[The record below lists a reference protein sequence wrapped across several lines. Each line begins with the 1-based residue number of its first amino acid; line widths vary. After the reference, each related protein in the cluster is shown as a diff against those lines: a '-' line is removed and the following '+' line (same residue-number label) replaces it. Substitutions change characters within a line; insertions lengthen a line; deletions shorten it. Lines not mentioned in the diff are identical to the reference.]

1 MYLAFR
7 RLKICSDD
15 DDFDIEAAKME
26 IFFGARGYPN
36 DLIRRGRDR
45 ASTKSRAEILK
56 NDAANIT
63 TDKVLFVA
71 TFNPRTLLP
80 RKSSRGI
87 SGSFAK
93 IAR

>member
-1 MYLAFR
+1 
-7 RLKICSDD
+7 
-15 DDFDIEAAKME
+15 ME
-26 IFFGARGYPN
+26 IFFAARGYPN
-36 DLIRRGRDR
+36 DLIRWGRDR

-87 SGSFAK
+87 SESFAK